1 MSKPQ
6 ELKLYQRE
14 HFDKKIDK
22 KLEPEIEREE
32 LKLKTTVAKILEKG
46 TKQFSKKIGA
56 DKIIVRLGKAEEEMK
71 SASRQAFI
79 FFDREAKKSV
89 KWDKVRA
96 YKFDRDDWDDKKVS
110 VEDCEEQLQKWAEA
124 QAKQFA
130 ETTPQGERLAY
141 LKALKERAGDMVKE
155 ASVSDDLIKSLNNLF
170 QYLGLDW
177 ETKLPALPRPPKK

>member
-1 MSKPQ
+1 MSKAQ

-22 KLEPEIEREE
+22 KLEPEIEREQ
-32 LKLKTTVAKILEKG
+32 LKLKTTIAKILEKG

-56 DKIIVRLGKAEEEMK
+56 DKIIDRLTKAEDEVK
-71 SASRQAFI
+71 LASKQAFI
-79 FFDREAKKSV
+79 FFDREAKKSIRY
-89 KWDKVRA
+89 DKQRV
-96 YKFDRDDWDDKKVS
+96 YKFDRDDWDSKNVS
-110 VEDCEEQLQKWAEA
+110 VSECEEQVEKWAEA
-124 QAKQFA
+124 QAKQVA

-155 ASVSDDLIKSLNNLF
+155 ASVSSDLIKSLNNLF

-177 ETKLPALPRPPKK
+177 ETKLPALPRPLKK